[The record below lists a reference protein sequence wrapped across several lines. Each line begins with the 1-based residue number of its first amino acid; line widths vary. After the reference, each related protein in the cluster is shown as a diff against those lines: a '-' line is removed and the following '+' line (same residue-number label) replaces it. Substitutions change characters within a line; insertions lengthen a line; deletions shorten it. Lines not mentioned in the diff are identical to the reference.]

1 MRERV
6 ENAAAEVVAFGGMRK
21 FPVFARGVAV
31 ALLTF
36 VAAATRAGG
45 ATFYSLRFLPGTG
58 GAGTMRNAS
67 FEAGAAGTLPACT
80 FYRTG
85 YGFSGWSRAGSATV
99 DYVDRQTVRGLS
111 SIPGARLDLVAQW
124 TPNTYTVRFHAN
136 GGSGSMAAQ
145 QFVYDVPQALAAC
158 AFSRA
163 DHVFAGWATSAS
175 GKAVYKNKA
184 TVSNLTAANGGAID
198 LYATWEETI
207 NRNLVACMGD
217 SITQGYN
224 CAGAPYPS
232 RIASLTGKSVLNYG
246 VAGQT
251 SAYGK
256 SIVSSV
262 LARHPG
268 TVTVFFGA
276 NDVHGHDVSWT
287 VSNLRATVRSIKA
300 SGARAIVA
308 TPLPQ
313 RGNWASY
320 NSKISELASAVRS
333 MAASEG
339 VTCVDLHSAFGS
351 GAGYIQSDGLHLTD
365 AGGALV
371 ARKFA
376 DAL

>member
-1 MRERV
+1 MVGFRGMETFTGFLRG
-6 ENAAAEVVAFGGMRK
+6 AAA
-21 FPVFARGVAV
+21 
-31 ALLTF
+31 ALALCLS
-36 VAAATRAGG
+36 AAASAGG
-45 ATFYSLRFLPGTG
+45 ATFHTVKFLPGTG
-58 GAGTMRNAS
+58 GTGTMRNAS
-67 FEAGAAGTLPACT
+67 FEAGAAATLPACA
-80 FYRTG
+80 FSRTG
-85 YGFSGWSRAGSATV
+85 YGFAGWSRAGSATV
-99 DYVDRQTVRGLS
+99 DYVDRQTVRGFS
-111 SIPGARLDLVAQW
+111 SIPGARLERGAQW
-124 TPNTYTVRFHAN
+124 TPNSYTVRFHAN
-136 GGSGSMAAQ
+136 GGSGSMADQ
-145 QFVYDVPQALAAC
+145 RFVYDAAQALSPC
-158 AFSRA
+158 AFSKT

-175 GKAVYKNKA
+175 GKAVYKDKA
-184 TVSNLTAANGGAID
+184 TVSNLTAANGGAVD
-198 LYATWEETI
+198 LYAVWAETI

-232 RIASLTGKSVLNYG
+232 RIASLTGKTVLNYG

-256 SIVSSV
+256 SIVSTV

-276 NDVHGHDVSWT
+276 NDVHGHDASWT
-287 VSNLRATVRSIKA
+287 VSNLRATVRAIKA

-308 TPLPQ
+308 TPIPQ

-320 NSKISELASAVRS
+320 NSRVSELASAVRS

-339 VTCVDLHSAFGS
+339 VTCVDLNSAFGS

-376 DAL
+376 AAL